1 MHRIGRV
8 AVPLVALLALVGCS
22 AAPTTT
28 STTTSAAPTSVAPAA
43 PVVTLPAPGSSVVP
57 SDFVQTLRTGLESV
71 STLTTT
77 IDATVTVGGQSVT
90 MASEAVTDRS
100 NPNEVKT
107 ALTTTVQGV
116 TSEVIFD
123 GHYYYARQPSGD
135 WIKTDATAAAGAS
148 APSNPGDLDAAYR
161 SYEKSFKSVTYVG
174 QQTIDGVETAHYTV
188 EADMAA
194 LGGTDSE
201 SEQSMTMDV
210 YLDAQKR
217 PVRLEQKSDATQVTL
232 VQGKFNEPVTIT
244 IPADAKEA

>member
-1 MHRIGRV
+1 MSDSTADTAAAVTPEPVKLRLPWGLILGVSTIGG
-8 AVPLVALLALVGCS
+8 LVAIWAL
-22 AAPTTT
+22 P
-28 STTTSAAPTSVAPAA
+28 
-43 PVVTLPAPGSSVVP
+43 
-57 SDFVQTLRTGLESV
+57 D
-71 STLTTT
+71 
-77 IDATVTVGGQSVT
+77 
-90 MASEAVTDRS
+90 
-100 NPNEVKT
+100 VKT

-135 WIKTDATAAAGAS
+135 WIKTDAAAAAGAS

-161 SYEKSFKSVTYVG
+161 SSEKSFKSVTYVG
-174 QQTIDGVETAHYTV
+174 QQTIDGVEAAHYTV

-217 PVRLEQKSDATQVTL
+217 PVRLEQKSDATQVPL